1 MTGIRIGCHLSCA
14 KGFAHM
20 AEDARKTGAD
30 TFQFFTRNPRG
41 GKSRNWDQEDI
52 ARYGRLAAAQ
62 GIGPVIAH
70 APYTLNP
77 SSGDERTRDF
87 ACRVFSEDLEKLS
100 QVPGV
105 LYNFHPGSHTG
116 RGIRAG
122 TEGTARVL
130 NETLTRENRVPVL
143 LETMA
148 GKGSEIGGDF
158 RELAEILSLVQ
169 FEEQLG
175 VCLDTCHVW
184 DAGYNIREDLD
195 DVLETFDRQIGL
207 KRLCAVHLNDSK
219 NACGSRKDR
228 HAKLGEGMIGFDAL
242 LRVTRHPALSHLP
255 FVLETPNEL
264 EGYARE
270 IRCIREGR
278 PDAGSDLGL

>member
-41 GKSRNWDQEDI
+41 GKSRDWDREDI

-158 RELAEILSLVQ
+158 RELAEILSRVQ

-228 HAKLGEGMIGFDAL
+228 HAKLGEGLIGFDAL

-264 EGYARE
+264 EGYALE

-278 PDAGSDLGL
+278 QDAGSDLGL